1 MGEDGRFATYDTRID
16 PYLTPPPH
24 PRLLTRGAASK
35 PQRLRSTLS
44 SKRSASVFMSNQP
57 DREHEDGDRPSPT
70 SGVPLIIDTAI
81 RMPSNGYPLDIIKI

>member
-1 MGEDGRFATYDTRID
+1 MAEDGRFATYDTRID

-81 RMPSNGYPLDIIKI
+81 RMPS

>member
-1 MGEDGRFATYDTRID
+1 MASGVFLSSGKRSPFFVPMAEDGRFATYDTRID

-57 DREHEDGDRPSPT
+57 DREHEDGDRPSGPRR
-70 SGVPLIIDTAI
+70 PLAF
-81 RMPSNGYPLDIIKI
+81 L

>member
-1 MGEDGRFATYDTRID
+1 MAEDGRFATYDTRID

-57 DREHEDGDRPSPT
+57 DTGAWRRRSALADLWRF
-70 SGVPLIIDTAI
+70 LW
-81 RMPSNGYPLDIIKI
+81 